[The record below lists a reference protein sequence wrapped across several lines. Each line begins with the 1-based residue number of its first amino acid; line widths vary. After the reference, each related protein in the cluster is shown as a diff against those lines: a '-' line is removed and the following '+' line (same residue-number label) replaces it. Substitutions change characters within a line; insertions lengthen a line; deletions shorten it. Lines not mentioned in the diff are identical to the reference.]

1 MMRMLTLSAASLLVV
16 ALAGCG
22 GSPSDNGSADA
33 ANQYNEVTASPG
45 ATQNTLEAMPEGERN
60 AVFIRAIQDAGQTCQ
75 HVDSSERAGEHQGLP
90 LWKARCT
97 GGLDYTIVI
106 GNDGVAAILNPAEAG
121 LLEGN
126 AAATGNEVH

>member
-1 MMRMLTLSAASLLVV
+1 MMRMLTLSAVSLLVV

-22 GSPSDNGSADA
+22 GSPGDDVA
-33 ANQYNEVTASPG
+33 ANTVNEAEVSFTPQ
-45 ATQNTLEAMPEGERN
+45 ATQNTLEALPEGERN

-90 LWKARCT
+90 LWKAHCT
-97 GGLDYTIVI
+97 GGLEYTIVI

-126 AAATGNEVH
+126 AATTVNEVH